1 MTMSGSHKLLIH
13 RLTEPFAVVQ
23 LAPGADIPGWA
34 TAGTLS
40 AVVRTADE
48 LSLVCSEHLVPDG
61 VKCERDWIALKIE
74 GPFPFST
81 VGVLSSVIAPLAAG
95 RVPVFVLSTF
105 DTDYILIKRE
115 NVSRAVEVLLAEG
128 HTVT

>member
-1 MTMSGSHKLLIH
+1 MHHKLTIH
-13 RLTEPFAVVQ
+13 RLEEPFAVVQ

-34 TAGTLS
+34 TAGRLS

-48 LSLVCSEHLVPDG
+48 LSLVCSQNLVPEG
-61 VKCERDWIALKIE
+61 VKCECGWVALKLE

-105 DTDYILIKRE
+105 DTDYILVKRE
-115 NVSRAVEVLLAEG
+115 DIESALGVLTAEG
-128 HTVT
+128 HTIR